1 MKNTILAFAASLL
14 ITGAMITGCYSS
26 GEKVENAENNV
37 IEANKELDEAN
48 QEYLA
53 DVESYKNETAAKI
66 AANNKSIAE
75 FNQRIAKEKKEVK
88 ADYQKKIAELEQ
100 KNTDMQLRIDGY
112 KAEGKD
118 KWEIFK
124 AEFSRDMDAIGQAL
138 NDLTSD

>member
-26 GEKVENAENNV
+26 GEKVENAENKV

-53 DVESYKNETAAKI
+53 DLESYKNETAAKI